1 MPGLARTSRR
11 SLDHANPVEQGDAA
25 VAFSLARFRD
35 HPAVQR
41 AAKVGEVSDQEPLY
55 AITGIT
61 FAIGLL
67 SGDRRLAEA
76 GGRMLGAVV
85 LSAVLKSLVKKTV
98 TRTRPNAV
106 MEGGRYRTAL
116 HGDERKQRQ
125 SFPSGH
131 AAGATAAA
139 RALLRLYPQ
148 AGWVC
153 MGAASI
159 VGVIR
164 VIQGA
169 HYPLDVVG
177 GAVVGLASEAAVDA
191 GVRAGRVL
199 APPAS

>member
-1 MPGLARTSRR
+1 
-11 SLDHANPVEQGDAA
+11 VEQGDAA

-106 MEGGRYRTAL
+106 MEGGRYRAAL
-116 HGDERKQRQ
+116 HGDARKQRQ

-131 AAGATAAA
+131 AAGARAGA
-139 RALLRLYPQ
+139 RALSSRRPRRRGRRPGVRGRGGRRRPGR
-148 AGWVC
+148 ARP
-153 MGAASI
+153 GAA
-159 VGVIR
+159 R
-164 VIQGA
+164 K
-169 HYPLDVVG
+169 HG
-177 GAVVGLASEAAVDA
+177 GLTARFATAF
-191 GVRAGRVL
+191 RRR
-199 APPAS
+199 